1 MSITE
6 LTEAEGPDDILAQ
19 AAKLAL
25 AIESLKQNAGNY
37 PLVATL
43 KGDEVT
49 KLLASQVNENGE
61 PITYGKPL
69 VDAAKKYFE
78 AHLRDQ
84 VVDHPIVGKISINK
98 KQSWHK
104 TGGYAHGSLIHAK
117 LIPAILDILSK
128 GLFIGA
134 ENPKPGR
141 KDDAKQFY
149 YIGAKVSVEG
159 KVYTISLSIIEF
171 ERGKFA
177 YNLLENPVA
186 QLERKLEAIKKAI
199 PENPPS
205 ASISTLD
212 QSGTTLYDSSVDDDQ
227 TIFNIHILNTLTDEK
242 PRIIEGRQNKVKT
255 AKGTRLDTNL
265 AVIDAKDLI
274 ASHDAL
280 GNANPDYPQEL
291 QPRDRSRQSS
301 QQQIHSIAN
310 DLDPD
315 SLGRSNRADSGAPI
329 IGSDRVVESGNGRTI
344 AIKLAYQQGKA
355 DDYKDWILENAE
367 YFGVNPAQVEA
378 MEQPILVRVRKTEI
392 DRAQFAVEAN
402 QDDKLSY
409 SATERA
415 KTDAKRISGALLDLF
430 NPGENGDLL
439 AASNLKFI
447 QAFLHSLGEHE
458 AAQYTTTDGKP
469 TQALIIRIKS
479 AIFSKAYNDD
489 RLLEM
494 VADQTKPDLQN
505 ILNAL
510 SVSAPKFIEAQAANQ
525 ATKGHIEDVSTS
537 IVDSIEKS
545 LDIRIVNAI
554 LDATNVIEKAKQ
566 SNQDIAEYV
575 DQLGLFGDYGEGV
588 PELAVFIS
596 NNNRSAKKL
605 SIAFKA
611 MAEFAERTAVESQN
625 FGLFGEP
632 EPVNIKDAVAYA
644 NEALNKE
651 YGNQEQVDFFDSAAD
666 LEEAA
671 KQSATSPDNDLPEP
685 TEQEK
690 IEGNYIKGKVRI
702 DDLVI
707 AIENPAGSVREGTDQ
722 DGNHWQNEMMHHYG
736 YIEGTMGADGDELD
750 VFIKKGMTDFNGKVF
765 VIFQVDPVTQK
776 FDEHKLVLGAD
787 SEAEAEEIYLSN
799 YENGWDGFKSI
810 TELTIDELK
819 AKLATTWTKTTALYD
834 DAQGMEAFISAE
846 NNTGKMTPH
855 FLNSDSAMNENALE
869 ALQAVDAKAH
879 PLNALNLALSLIMF
893 RGTEP
898 AFVQAD
904 PTVNY
909 TTKKGKVLQ
918 GIVIPFDTIKYKRD
932 AAELDPYTFIYEQ
945 QGWFVRAK
953 HLANIDDQFLTPEQI
968 NLKRGNTHATNS
980 DGSTFKAG
988 ETGRGPNDG
997 GSSADER
1004 PGPNDLA
1011 GESSQGN
1018 DGRGDN
1024 GNGTAGLS
1032 DNNATGSGTGSNR
1045 ATTSKRK
1052 RGIAAANLAA
1062 DEGKRSDV
1070 SDGTGS
1076 HSGTKRD
1083 RSLVQ
1088 SAKTT
1093 RANLTGKALL
1103 QADAEGSTT
1112 EWADIESIR
1121 TSLPYLL
1128 SEQQDDVHKVEERL
1142 INGNKNGI
1150 LVTNGTGTGKTF
1162 TGLGT
1167 VKRFVNSGKKNVL
1180 IVSMNDKI
1188 VRDFVKSA
1196 KALHLDVHQLD
1207 GINDNGGEEH
1217 SIVATTY
1224 ANLAQNQALADKD
1237 WDLIVVDEAHNLMQS
1252 QDGRETA
1259 ALHKLRALTGH
1270 HRGFQTWFDNRFR
1283 NEQPPRKKIET
1294 PVLDEQGNPVKNAD
1308 GTDKIELIDG
1318 GYEEGPETQAWYDKQ
1333 AEFREK
1339 WKDSWRQQ
1347 TPGRTKVIF
1356 LTATP
1361 WSYIKTVDWAEG
1373 YLFDFEEP
1381 ANLGK
1386 KNDDGSTYNSGDSR
1400 ERFYMS
1406 HFGYTMRYNK
1416 LTQPGGKVDSGV
1428 NERFFAE
1435 KLKGDGAMFGREL
1448 DVPFDYDR
1456 KFILVK
1462 SAAGQ
1467 EIDRGLDILWEERI
1481 EGTDKRAY
1489 ADLSSE
1495 VRSRFDYLS
1504 RERLLEA
1511 IKADAAIEQ
1520 IKKQI
1525 ALGRKVVVFHDYNDG
1540 GGFSPFNFENKRFG
1554 KPGAEGEY
1562 ARFSQKYPD
1571 LVALDLS
1578 FESPIDTLLAHF
1590 PNALLFNGR
1599 ISKGIRSKNADLFNT
1614 DKNGKNLIIVQSDAG
1629 ATGISFH
1636 DTTGVHQR
1644 AIYNLGLPKKPA
1656 KLRQT
1661 EGRIYRVGQASN
1673 AIQRY
1678 LTTGTKWETEAFAN
1692 VIAQRAETV
1701 DNLAKGEAAV
1711 VSIRDAIITAY
1722 QNAEYFEPSLND
1734 GIGGK
1739 AYDEENARIAKLSP
1753 FDKAL
1758 TFYYNKGKNRDSRQ
1772 NKIGKDWY
1780 ATPEPLGLKMVE
1792 WAGVHKGDDVLEP
1805 SAGDGAIGRWIP
1817 ADANGT
1823 MIEPSSEL
1831 AARAQ
1836 MANTSANIEKGT
1848 FENHHT
1854 MIKYDAVVMNPPFG
1868 NAGKIALEH
1877 VIKACKHLREGGRVV
1892 ALVPRSP
1899 NLDKGLEAF
1908 LESHEGREF
1917 YLGASVLL
1925 PSSTFVNANTSVNTR
1940 IIILERHE
1948 LPENAP
1954 QFREMDLSKGATVE
1968 HLFEDIKEI
1977 SFSPRKLRNDEALL
1991 EYGLIMSPFR
2001 NTNILT
2007 GVGVKDPV
2015 IRANLQSNY
2024 FVYEVTNDPDS
2035 LECAARN
2042 VKKLLAGL
2050 KAADIPKLM
2059 PHNQDGYDSW
2069 QHDGIYER
2077 VPLGQVKVDLSKY
2090 VRLEKNPTLQT
2101 PVVLVDEGHN
2111 YRLISG
2117 YERFKMAKIK
2127 HESYVPAIIVGREYT
2142 VDRAMVIAA
2151 YKKTANPLDVVVFA
2165 KNLFEALDDEAEKM
2179 LAS

>member
-6 LTEAEGPDDILAQ
+6 LTDAENPKDILAE
-19 AAKLAL
+19 AKRLEL
-25 AIESLKQNAGNY
+25 AIDELKQNASNY

-49 KLLASQVNENGE
+49 KLLESPVDENGN
-61 PITYGKPL
+61 PITFGPL
-69 VDAAKKYFE
+69 LVEAAKKYFE
-78 AHLRDQ
+78 AHLRNK
-84 VVDHPIVGKISINK
+84 VVHHAIVGEISVSK

-117 LIPAILDILSK
+117 LIPAILDILAK
-128 GLFIGA
+128 GIFVGA

-141 KDDAKQFY
+141 KDEAKQFY

-159 KVYTISLSIIEF
+159 KIYTVSLSIIEY

-177 YNLLENPVA
+177 YNLLENPAA
-186 QLERKLEAIKKAI
+186 QLEKKLETIKKAI

-205 ASISTLD
+205 VSISTLD

-227 TIFNIHILNTLTDEK
+227 SLFNIHILNTVSAEQPK
-242 PRIIEGRQNKVKT
+242 IIEGRQNKVKT

-329 IGSDRVVESGNGRTI
+329 IGPDRVVESGNGRTI

-367 YFGVNPAQVEA
+367 YFGVSQAQVET
-378 MEQPILVRVRKTEI
+378 MEQPVLVRVRKTDI

-430 NPGENGDLL
+430 SPGENGDLL

-447 QAFLHSLGEHE
+447 QAFLKSLGEHE

-469 TQALIIRIKS
+469 TQALVMRIKS

-525 ATKGHIEDVSTS
+525 AIRGQIEDVSTS

-545 LDIRIVNAI
+545 LDMRIVNAI

-588 PELAVFIS
+588 PELAVFIAK
-596 NNNRSAKKL
+596 NNRSAKKL

-611 MAEFAERTAVESQN
+611 MAEFAERAAVDSQN
-625 FGLFGEP
+625 LGLFGEP
-632 EPVNIKDAVAYA
+632 EPVNIADVVAYA
-644 NEALNKE
+644 NDALNKE

-671 KQSATSPDNDLPEP
+671 RQSATSPDNDLPEP
-685 TEQEK
+685 SEQDK
-690 IEGNYIKGKVRI
+690 IDGNYIKGKVRI

-707 AIENPAGSVREGTDQ
+707 AIENPAGSMREGTDK

-736 YIEGTMGADGDELD
+736 YIEGTQGADGDELD

-765 VIFQVDPVTQK
+765 VITQVDPATQE

-787 SEAEAEEIYLSN
+787 DEAEAEEIYLSN

-810 TELTIDELK
+810 AELTIDQLK
-819 AKLATTWTKTTALYD
+819 EKLDQTWTQQTALYD
-834 DAQGMEAFISAE
+834 DAQSMEAFILPG
-846 NNTGKMTPH
+846 NNTEKMEPH
-855 FLNSDSAMNENALE
+855 FLNSDSAMDENPIE
-869 ALQAVDAKAH
+869 ELQATDAKSH
-879 PLNALNLALSLIMF
+879 PLKALSLALSIIMYK
-893 RGTEP
+893 GTKP
-898 AFVQAD
+898 AFVQVD

-918 GIVIPFDTIKYKRD
+918 GIVIPFDIIKYKRD
-932 AAELDPYTFIYEQ
+932 AMELDPYTFIFEK
-945 QGWFVRAK
+945 QGWFVRLK

-968 NLKRGNTHATNS
+968 NLKRGSNDATDSLTNTIIPGQA
-980 DGSTFKAG
+980 
-988 ETGRGPNDG
+988 GRGPNDG
-997 GSSADER
+997 GSAADER
-1004 PGPNDLA
+1004 PGSSDLA
-1011 GESSQGN
+1011 GESGQGN
-1018 DGRGDN
+1018 GSSGDN
-1024 GNGTAGLS
+1024 GNSTAGLS
-1032 DNNATGSGTGSNR
+1032 GNNATGSGTGSNR
-1045 ATTSKRK
+1045 AATSKRK
-1052 RGIAAANLAA
+1052 RGITAANLTA
-1062 DEGKRSDV
+1062 DDSQRSDL
-1070 SDGTGS
+1070 SNGTGS
-1076 HSGTKRD
+1076 HSGAKRD

-1103 QADAEGSTT
+1103 QEQAEGTPT
-1112 EWADIESIR
+1112 EWGDIESIR
-1121 TSLPYLL
+1121 AAVPYLL
-1128 SEQQDDVHKVEERL
+1128 SEQQDDVHKVEKRL
-1142 INGNKNGI
+1142 ITENKNGI

-1167 VKRFVNSGKKNVL
+1167 VKRFVNDGKKNIL

-1196 KALHLDVHQLD
+1196 KALHLDVYQLE
-1207 GINDNGGEEH
+1207 GIEDNGGEEH

-1224 ANLAQNQALADKD
+1224 ANLAQNRTLADKD

-1252 QDGRETA
+1252 QDGKETA

-1270 HRGFQTWFDNRFR
+1270 HRGFQTWFDNRYR
-1283 NEQPPRKKIET
+1283 NEEPLRKKIEV
-1294 PVLDEQGNPVKNAD
+1294 PVLDEEKNPVKNAD
-1308 GTDKIELIDG
+1308 GTPKVEIQDG
-1318 GYEEGPETQAWYDKQ
+1318 GYIEGPETQAWYGKQ

-1339 WKDSWRQQ
+1339 WRDAWRQQ
-1347 TPGRTKVIF
+1347 APGRTKVIF
-1356 LTATP
+1356 LSATP

-1373 YLFDFEEP
+1373 YLFDFVDP
-1381 ANLGK
+1381 AELDK
-1386 KNDDGSTYNSGDSR
+1386 KNDDGSAYNSGDPR

-1435 KLKGDGAMFGREL
+1435 KLKSTGAMFGREL
-1448 DVPFDYDR
+1448 NVPFDYDR

-1467 EIDRGLDILWEERI
+1467 EIDRGLDILWEEKI

-1489 ADLSSE
+1489 SDLSSE

-1511 IKADAAIEQ
+1511 IKADAAVEQ

-1540 GGFSPFNFENKRFG
+1540 GGFSPFNFESKRFG

-1578 FESPIDTLLAHF
+1578 FDSPIDTLLAHF

-1599 ISKGIRSKNADLFNT
+1599 ISKGQRAKNADLFNT
-1614 DKNGKNLIIVQSDAG
+1614 DNNGKNLIIVQSDAG

-1701 DNLAKGEAAV
+1701 DNLAKGEDAV

-1753 FDKAL
+1753 FDKAM

-1848 FENHHT
+1848 FENHNT

-1877 VIKACKHLREGGRVV
+1877 VIKACKHLREGGRIV

-1899 NLDKGLEAF
+1899 NLDKGLETF
-1908 LESHEGREF
+1908 LDSHEGREF
-1917 YLGASVLL
+1917 YLGASVIL

-1954 QFREMDLSKGATVE
+1954 NFREIDISKGASVE
-1968 HLFEDIKEI
+1968 HLFEDIKDI
-1977 SFSPRKLRNDEALL
+1977 SFNPRKLRNDEALM

-2007 GVGVKDPV
+2007 GVGVKNDA
-2015 IRANLQSNY
+2015 IRESLKSNY

-2042 VKKLLAGL
+2042 VKKLLAKL
-2050 KAADIPKLM
+2050 KQDNVPKLM
-2059 PHNQDGYDSW
+2059 PHSYDGYDSW
-2069 QHDGIYER
+2069 QHDGIYDR

-2090 VRLEKNPTLQT
+2090 VRLEKMPTMQT
-2101 PVVLVDEGHN
+2101 PVVLVDEGRS

-2127 HESYVPAIIVGREYT
+2127 SESYVPAIIIGQEYT
-2142 VDRAMVIAA
+2142 VDRNMVIAA
-2151 YKKTANPLDVVVFA
+2151 YKKTANPLDVVTFA
-2165 KNLFEALDDEAEKM
+2165 KYLFDALDDEAEKV

>member
-1 MSITE
+1 MSVDKLLDATENLALLEQAKDAIT
-6 LTEAEGPDDILAQ
+6 LAQ
-19 AAKLAL
+19 VEKAKPVPLVTTLTGREIFDFAGIEHNPL
-25 AIESLKQNAGNY
+25 EKEQLDKPESKAIETMVKEYYRANLQGKTVHHPFLGPIEITGRGWQKSKKGIPWNTEK
-37 PLVATL
+37 TL
-43 KGDEVT
+43 AFPAILH
-49 KLLASQVNENGE
+49 LLAK
-61 PITYGKPL
+61 GKC
-69 VDAAKKYFE
+69 
-78 AHLRDQ
+78 AHIESVRPDQ
-84 VVDHPIVGKISINK
+84 KLDFTHVAYIVGKVAIGDKVIECGLSI
-98 KQSWHK
+98 
-104 TGGYAHGSLIHAK
+104 TIDAK
-117 LIPAILDILSK
+117 RNRIIYNIVNNPGKLQAGREEEKYRGVKPVVGFDSATVSEFDNASGDDGFNLDILS
-128 GLFIGA
+128 
-134 ENPKPGR
+134 
-141 KDDAKQFY
+141 
-149 YIGAKVSVEG
+149 VS
-159 KVYTISLSIIEF
+159 
-171 ERGKFA
+171 
-177 YNLLENPVA
+177 N
-186 QLERKLEAIKKAI
+186 
-199 PENPPS
+199 
-205 ASISTLD
+205 ST
-212 QSGTTLYDSSVDDDQ
+212 GDDQ
-227 TIFNIHILNTLTDEK
+227 NK
-242 PRIIEGRQNKVKT
+242 IIEGRQNKVKT

-265 AVIDAKDLI
+265 AVVDAKDLI

-280 GNANPDYPQEL
+280 GNANPDYPQAL

-329 IGSDRVVESGNGRTI
+329 IGPDRVVESGNGRTI

-367 YFGVNPAQVEA
+367 YFGVSQAQIEG
-378 MEQPILVRVRKTEI
+378 MEQPVLVRVRKTEI

-430 NPGENGDLL
+430 SPGENGDLL

-447 QAFLHSLGEHE
+447 QAFLRSLGEHE

-469 TQALIIRIKS
+469 TQALIVRIKS
-479 AIFSKAYNDD
+479 ALFSKAYNDD

-525 ATKGHIEDVSTS
+525 LTKGHIEDVSTS

-545 LDIRIVNAI
+545 LDVRIVNAI
-554 LDATNVIEKAKQ
+554 LDATNVIQKANQ
-566 SNQDIAEYV
+566 SNQNIAEYV

-611 MAEFAERTAVESQN
+611 MAEFAERNAVDSQN

-671 KQSATSPDNDLPEP
+671 KQSATSPENDLPEP
-685 TEQEK
+685 TDQEK

-707 AIENPAGSVREGTDQ
+707 AIENPAGSIRSGKDH
-722 DGNHWQNEMMHHYG
+722 DGHEWENEMMHHYG
-736 YIEGTMGADGDELD
+736 YIEGTLGADGDELD
-750 VFIKKGMTDFNGKVF
+750 VFIKKGMTDFNGKIF
-765 VIFQVDPVTQK
+765 VITQVNPETQE
-776 FDEHKLVLGAD
+776 FDEHKLVIGAD

-799 YENGWDGFKSI
+799 YENGWKGFSSI
-810 TELTIDELK
+810 AELTIEQLKRKLNEEWTELT
-819 AKLATTWTKTTALYD
+819 THFD
-834 DAQGMEAFISAE
+834 DAQSLESFISAE
-846 NNTGKMTPH
+846 NNPGTMTTH
-855 FLNSDSAMNENALE
+855 SLNGNSEMNETPIE
-869 ALQAVDAKAH
+869 ALQAIDAKAK
-879 PLNALNLALSLIMF
+879 PLNALNIALNVIMY

-898 AFVQAD
+898 AFVQID

-918 GIVIPFDTIKYKRD
+918 GIVIPFDTVKYKRD
-932 AAELDPYTFIYEQ
+932 AIELDPYTFIYEQ
-945 QGWFVRAK
+945 KGWFVRLK
-953 HLANIDDQFLTPEQI
+953 HLVDIDDQFLSPEQI
-968 NLKRGNTHATNS
+968 NLKKGTHDATNS
-980 DGSTFKAG
+980 LRSASQVSPVSRGTGDGASTA
-988 ETGRGPNDG
+988 E
-997 GSSADER
+997 ER
-1004 PGPNDLA
+1004 PGSNALA
-1011 GESSQGN
+1011 GEPGTENGTSGN
-1018 DGRGDN
+1018 I
-1024 GNGTAGLS
+1024 GNGTAGLPNS
-1032 DNNATGSGTGSNR
+1032 DVTGIRTGRDR
-1045 ATTSKRK
+1045 AAVSKRK
-1052 RGIAAANLAA
+1052 RSVTSTDFKTN
-1062 DEGKRSDV
+1062 DSQRSDV
-1070 SDGTGS
+1070 SDGPGS
-1076 HSGTKRD
+1076 YSADKRS
-1083 RSLVQ
+1083 RELIQ

-1103 QADAEGSTT
+1103 QEEAEGSETL
-1112 EWADIESIR
+1112 WGDIASIR
-1121 TSLPYLL
+1121 TALPYLL
-1128 SEQQDDVHKVEERL
+1128 PEQQDDVLKVEERL
-1142 INGNKNGI
+1142 IAGNKNGI

-1167 VKRFVNSGKKNVL
+1167 VKRFVNNGQKNVL

-1196 KALHLDVHQLD
+1196 KSLNLEVHQLKGVD
-1207 GINDNGGEEH
+1207 DNGGDEH

-1224 ANLAQNQALADKD
+1224 ANLAQNRALAEKK
-1237 WDLIVVDEAHNLMQS
+1237 WDLIVVDESHNLMQS
-1252 QDGRETA
+1252 QDGKETN

-1270 HRGFQTWFDNRFR
+1270 HSGFQTWFNDHFKH
-1283 NEQPPRKKIET
+1283 EEPPRKKIEV
-1294 PVLDEQGNPVKNAD
+1294 PVLDEHGEPVKNAD
-1308 GTDKIELIDG
+1308 GTDKIEIKDG
-1318 GYEEGPETQAWYDKQ
+1318 AYEEGPETQAWYSKQ
-1333 AEFREK
+1333 SEFRDK
-1339 WKDSWRQQ
+1339 WKATWRQQ
-1347 TPGRTKVIF
+1347 APGRTKVIF

-1361 WSYIKTVDWAEG
+1361 WSYIKTIDWAEG

-1381 ANLGK
+1381 EKLDRPTA
-1386 KNDDGSTYNSGDSR
+1386 DGLSYNSGDSR
-1400 ERFYMS
+1400 EKFYMS
-1406 HFGYTMRYNK
+1406 NFGYTMRYNK
-1416 LTQPGGKVDSGV
+1416 LTQPGGKIDSGV
-1428 NERFFAE
+1428 NERLFAE

-1467 EIDRGLDILWEERI
+1467 EIDRGLEILWEERI

-1489 ADLSSE
+1489 PDLLSE
-1495 VRSRFDYLS
+1495 VISRFNYLS

-1511 IKADAAIEQ
+1511 IKADAAVDQ

-1540 GGFSPFNFENKRFG
+1540 GGFSPFNFEDGRFD
-1554 KPGAEGEY
+1554 KPGADGQY
-1562 ARFSQKYPD
+1562 DRFSQRHPE

-1578 FESPIDTLLAHF
+1578 FDSPIDTLLAHF

-1599 ISKGIRSKNADLFNT
+1599 IAKGVRSKNADLFNT
-1614 DKNGKNLIIVQSDAG
+1614 DNNGKNLIIVQSDAG

-1678 LTTGTKWETEAFAN
+1678 LTTGTKWETEAFAS

-1701 DNLAKGEAAV
+1701 DNLAKGEDAV

-1722 QNAEYFEPSLND
+1722 QTAQYFEPSLND

-1758 TFYYNKGKNRDSRQ
+1758 NFYYNKGKNRDTRQ
-1772 NKIGKDWY
+1772 NKIGKEWY
-1780 ATPEPLGLKMVE
+1780 ATPEPLGLMMMQ

-1831 AARAQ
+1831 ASRAQ
-1836 MANTSANIEKGT
+1836 MANTTANIEKGT
-1848 FENHHT
+1848 FENHNT

-1877 VIKACKHLREGGRVV
+1877 VIKACKHLREGGRIV

-1917 YLGASVLL
+1917 YLSSSVLL

-1940 IIILERHE
+1940 IVIIERHE

-1954 QFREMDLSKGATVE
+1954 NFREIDISAGTTVE
-1968 HLFEDIKEI
+1968 NLFEDIKDI
-1977 SFSPRKLRNDEALL
+1977 SFNPRKLRNDEALL
-1991 EYGLIMSPFR
+1991 EYGLVLSPFR
-2001 NTNILT
+2001 SSSILT
-2007 GVGVKDPV
+2007 GVGVKDEA
-2015 IRANLQSNY
+2015 IRTNLLSNY

-2035 LECAARN
+2035 LECNARN

-2050 KAADIPKLM
+2050 AKENIRKLM
-2059 PHNQDGYDSW
+2059 PHTHDGYDSW
-2069 QHDGIYER
+2069 QHDGIYDR
-2077 VPLGQVKVDLSKY
+2077 VPLGQIKVDIAKY
-2090 VRLEKNPTLQT
+2090 VRLEKKPSMQT
-2101 PVVLVDEGHN
+2101 PVVLVDEGRA

-2117 YERFKMAKIK
+2117 YERFKMAKLQ
-2127 HESYVPAIIVGREYT
+2127 HESYVPAIIVGTEYT
-2142 VDRAMVIAA
+2142 VDRTMVIAA
-2151 YKKTANPLDVVVFA
+2151 YRKTSNPLDVVTFA
-2165 KNLFEALDDEAEKM
+2165 KHLFDTLDDEAEKL